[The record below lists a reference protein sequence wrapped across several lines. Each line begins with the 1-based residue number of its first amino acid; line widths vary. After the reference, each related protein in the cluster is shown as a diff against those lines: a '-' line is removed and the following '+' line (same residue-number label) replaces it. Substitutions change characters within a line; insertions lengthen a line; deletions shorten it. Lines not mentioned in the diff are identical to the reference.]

1 MPEFKIW
8 YRNDWY
14 QHWPGPSGAV
24 PTPNP
29 TTTFG
34 TFAEAMKIAE
44 DNQLYGARIY
54 RLMAEPEGSKFKL
67 V

>member
-14 QHWPGPSGAV
+14 QYWPGPSGAV

-29 TTTFG
+29 TSIFG
-34 TFAEAMKIAE
+34 TFDEAMKIAE

-54 RLMAEPEGSKFKL
+54 RLVAEPEGATFKP